1 MLINQWNKEIEDMD
15 IDCVISPTTIG
26 EEPTRQ
32 EDILAPQ
39 AGQARNPVYE
49 FKMDYFTAFPNSLG
63 IPSITLPVQETWG
76 KDPKTGKRIVMAHP
90 AYDQC
95 IKASHMFNLLA
106 QHLIYC
112 PKIKFEALSPSQ
124 GSTHKNSIQ
133 ITSQIVLNGL
143 DALVLFIKSSNVT
156 SKFDLKKSKFEL
168 TTLMLAILLLEDQ
181 KTRQKAIQTFMKI
194 AEMDHDGVIIGII
207 DEYMQGQKEIYK
219 TRNQNSMVRDV
230 IDLIG
235 IQLE

>member
-1 MLINQWNKEIEDMD
+1 MLQPKSVTRNKKQKLQLILQVIFLINQIIKQSEKIGMR
-15 IDCVISPTTIG
+15 TTF
-26 EEPTRQ
+26 EV
-32 EDILAPQ
+32 D
-39 AGQARNPVYE
+39 
-49 FKMDYFTAFPNSLG
+49 S
-63 IPSITLPVQETWG
+63 
-76 KDPKTGKRIVMAHP
+76 
-90 AYDQC
+90 
-95 IKASHMFNLLA
+95 SHMFNLLA